1 MIRMLRIGLVALVS
15 LFVVAT
21 VFVLWVTRW
30 RALDIVRPAHAPVTQ
45 SPESFGLTNVQ
56 NVSFKS
62 QDGLTLK
69 GWYIP
74 PKNGSVIIIIHGHAG
89 NRTNQAPDAAILVQ
103 QGYGALLF
111 DLRNSGESEGTLTTF
126 GLQETMDVQGAIE
139 FVKAQPS
146 VDPNKIGALG
156 QSMGGATAIMAAA
169 RYPDLKATIAE
180 SAYTSMED
188 NITTGVRDLAGLP
201 PFPFAPLIIFW
212 GEWEANMKMS
222 QVKPV
227 AEIGTISPRAIM
239 LVHGEQDG
247 LIPVANAHELYAA
260 AREPKE
266 LYLIPN
272 AGHQDMVAPGGAAY
286 AEAITTF
293 FNKYLLG
300 ISN

>member
-1 MIRMLRIGLVALVS
+1 MGLFAAL
-15 LFVVAT
+15 LLVVGAAA
-21 VFVLWVTRW
+21 FVLWVTRL
-30 RALDIVRPAHAPVTQ
+30 RAVDIMRPAHAPITRTA
-45 SPESFGLTNVQ
+45 ESFGLTNVQ
-56 NVSFKS
+56 DVSFKS

-89 NRTNQAPDAAILVQ
+89 NRTNQAPDAALFVQ

-126 GLQETMDVQGAIE
+126 GLQETMDVQGAIT
-139 FVKAQPS
+139 FVKAQPG

-169 RYPDLKATIAE
+169 RYPELKATIAE

-188 NITTGVRDLAGLP
+188 NITTGVQKLAGLP

-222 QVKPV
+222 QVRPIDDI
-227 AEIGTISPRAIM
+227 ASISPRAIL
-239 LVHGEQDG
+239 LVHGELDD
-247 LIPVANAHELYAA
+247 LIPVENAHQLYAA
-260 AREPKE
+260 ARDPKALE
-266 LYLIPN
+266 IIAN
-272 AGHQDMVAPGGAAY
+272 AGHQDMVAPGGEAY
-286 AEAITTF
+286 AQTITAF
-293 FNKYLLG
+293 FDKYLLG
-300 ISN
+300 K